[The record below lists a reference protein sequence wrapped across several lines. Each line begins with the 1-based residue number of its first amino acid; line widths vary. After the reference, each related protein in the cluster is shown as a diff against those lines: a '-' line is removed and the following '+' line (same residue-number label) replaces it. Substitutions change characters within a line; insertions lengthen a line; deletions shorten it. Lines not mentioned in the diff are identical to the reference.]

1 MYTIVFT
8 QQRLNG
14 AGKCFE
20 LPSFLAELIQTQI
33 HKPIEGF
40 VKKQG
45 VDGTYHFKFNPY
57 ALDGD
62 TVDDGFGI
70 ASMAELEQI
79 HSLIAMK
86 ALAEL

>member
-1 MYTIVFT
+1 MYTIILCE
-8 QQRLNG
+8 QRLNG

-20 LPSFLAELIQTQI
+20 LPSFLAELIQTH

-40 VKKQG
+40 VKKHG
-45 VDGTYHFKFNPY
+45 VDGTYHFKFEPQT
-57 ALDGD
+57 LDGD

-70 ASMAELEQI
+70 GSMAELEQI